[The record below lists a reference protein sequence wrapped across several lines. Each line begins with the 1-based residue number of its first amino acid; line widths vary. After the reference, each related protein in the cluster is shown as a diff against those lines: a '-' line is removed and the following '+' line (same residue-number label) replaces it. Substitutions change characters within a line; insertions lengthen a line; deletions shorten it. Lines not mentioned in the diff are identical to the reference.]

1 MVRSYRGV
9 ITAVIHLRFG
19 VILPHPALSLGAAG
33 GAPGRRLKESAGVF
47 IFEGLFVSR
56 RVQNNS

>member
-1 MVRSYRGV
+1 MVRLYHGV

-33 GAPGRRLKESAGVF
+33 GAPGRSLKESAASVLGSL
-47 IFEGLFVSR
+47 I
-56 RVQNNS
+56 NC